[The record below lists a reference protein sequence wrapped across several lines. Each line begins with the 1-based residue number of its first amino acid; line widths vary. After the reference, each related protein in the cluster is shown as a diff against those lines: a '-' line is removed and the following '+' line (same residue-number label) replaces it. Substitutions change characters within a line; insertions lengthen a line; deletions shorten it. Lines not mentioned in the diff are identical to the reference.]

1 MHHIVGLISK
11 PHLVDL
17 LRIFDKNKWIIPR
30 IRYASVRSKPELI
43 ADITSHFRAQ
53 QTKAEVL
60 MFFPKRKLAGV
71 PKIAYDLPSRKYLMD
86 DLVVDVP
93 KESRKKPQFSISH
106 DPVTLTW
113 SEFFSAP
120 EATQTQPS
128 TRRASVSS
136 AGSQG
141 LGTRSPPSDSERS
154 EPSSPSVCT
163 PKSKPSC
170 RFAWE
175 ERTPRDS
182 PTPVGLVLGDSCS

>member
-43 ADITSHFRAQ
+43 ADIATHFRVQ
-53 QTKAEVL
+53 QTKADVL

-93 KESRKKPQFSISH
+93 KESRKKPQFAISH
-106 DPVTLTW
+106 VPVTLTFY
-113 SEFFSAP
+113 EFYSAP
-120 EATQTQPS
+120 AETQTPPS

-136 AGSQG
+136 EESLE
-141 LGTRSPPSDSERS
+141 LGTRSRPDETERS
-154 EPSSPSVCT
+154 EPSSPSACT

-170 RFAWE
+170 RFAWG

-182 PTPVGLVLGDSCS
+182 PTTAGLVLGDSCS